1 MYNNII
7 FLIIKRYCLQH
18 EWILES
24 SKIFIS
30 VILNI
35 SIQTVNGWSG
45 YTIKNG
51 FIVSTILFTLCT
63 FPSVTDTLTFLSFLF
78 SFQGFKNNYNKQGHA
93 ILNLN
98 CADNANFILSSLVH
112 VIRSIQQPFPRN
124 LSCQFDNASNNKCN
138 LSFGL
143 FAYLVLEDIFYNV
156 SHLFISN
163 VKKSRRS
170 TSPRS
175 FLSE

>member
-1 MYNNII
+1 M
-7 FLIIKRYCLQH
+7 QH

-35 SIQTVNGWSG
+35 SIQTVNGWRG

-51 FIVSTILFTLCT
+51 FIVSTILFTLYT
-63 FPSVTDTLTFLSFLF
+63 FPTVTDTLTFLSFLF

-138 LSFGL
+138 TAFGL
-143 FAYLVLEDIFYNV
+143 FAYLVLEDIYRYSKDKWLPDPEDATTYLSDNDRYGILVFNV
-156 SHLFISN
+156 RVLLN
-163 VKKSRRS
+163 
-170 TSPRS
+170 
-175 FLSE
+175 